1 MADLQAWI
9 LAVQRGAEWLPE
21 WALVLLVLA
30 AFAGLALLLH
40 RWVFWAARRA
50 VRKRDLFW
58 RAAVERARVKL
69 RIASILIGLWI
80 GVGVSPLD
88 KAPSDQARQWL
99 AFAFI
104 LVLGWLASGAL
115 EIWATLH
122 QRRFKLDVEDNLVA
136 RKHITQTRI
145 MVRVAGVLIGVV
157 TLGLALMSIAG
168 FRQWGVS
175 LLASAGAASI
185 IAGLALQPLLT
196 NLIAGVQIAVT
207 QPIRIDDAVIVEN
220 EWGWIEEINST
231 YVVVRLW
238 DWRRMVLPLTYF
250 IQKPFQNWTRETA
263 SLIGTVMLYVD
274 YAAPIDRLRAK
285 LEEVVKASPLW
296 DGQVVNLQV
305 SDATERTLQ
314 VRCLVSSR
322 NAPQTWDLRCEVR
335 EKMIAWLQAELPEA
349 LPRDRVD
356 VERGPALASADGG
369 GAAAVAELAQ

>member
-1 MADLQAWI
+1 MIGLETWV
-9 LAVQRGAEWLPE
+9 LRVQRGVDWLPD
-21 WALVLLVLA
+21 WALTTLVLA
-30 AFAGLALLLH
+30 GCAGAALLLH
-40 RWVFWAARRA
+40 RVLFWAARRA
-50 VRKRDLFW
+50 VRGRDLFW
-58 RAAVERARVKL
+58 RATVDRAGLKL
-69 RIASILIGLWI
+69 RIASLIVALWI

-88 KAPSDQARQWL
+88 REPSDNARQWL
-99 AFAFI
+99 SFAFV
-104 LVLGWLASGAL
+104 LVLGWMATGAL
-115 EIWATLH
+115 QIWATLH

-145 MVRVAGVLIGVV
+145 LVRVGGVLIGLV
-157 TLGLALMSIAG
+157 TLGLALMSIEG

-196 NLIAGVQIAVT
+196 NLIAGVQIALT
-207 QPIRIDDAVIVEN
+207 QPIRIDDAVIVEG
-220 EWGWIEEINST
+220 EWGQIEEITST

-263 SLIGTVMLYVD
+263 SLIGTVFLHVD
-274 YAAPIDRLRAK
+274 YSTPIPRLREK
-285 LEEVVKASPLW
+285 LKEIARASPLW

-305 SDATERTLQ
+305 SDATDRTLQ
-314 VRCLVSSR
+314 VRCLVSAR

-335 EKMIAWLQAELPEA
+335 EKMVAWLQAELPDA

-356 VERGPALASADGG
+356 VERGPATPLPQG
-369 GAAAVAELAQ
+369 